1 MKFELNNKVYDVLK
15 WLVLIVLPACS
26 GLYAALAGV
35 WGWGYTEQVTTTIS
49 AVALFIGA
57 LIGVSSASYKHS
69 KEDDDGAGN

>member
-35 WGWGYTEQVTTTIS
+35 WGWDYTEQVTTTIS

-57 LIGVSSASYKHS
+57 LIGVSSASYKQS
-69 KEDDDGAGN
+69 KENDNGAGN

>member
-1 MKFELNNKVYDVLK
+1 MKFEMSNKVYDVLK

-35 WGWGYTEQVTTTIS
+35 WCWGYVEQVTTTIS

-57 LIGVSSASYKHS
+57 LIGVSSANYK
-69 KEDDDGAGN
+69 KEHGDVSQ

>member
-1 MKFELNNKVYDVLK
+1 MKLQLNNKVYDVLK

-35 WGWGYTEQVTTTIS
+35 WGWGYVEQVTTTIS

-57 LIGVSSASYKHS
+57 LIGISTASYR
-69 KEDDDGAGN
+69 KEAINGNRE

>member
-1 MKFELNNKVYDVLK
+1 MRFELNDKVYDVLK

-35 WGWGYTEQVTTTIS
+35 WGWGYVEQVTTTIS

-57 LIGVSSASYKHS
+57 LIGVSSANYK
-69 KEDDDGAGN
+69 KENGNVSQ

>member
-1 MKFELNNKVYDVLK
+1 MRFELNDKVYDVLK

-57 LIGVSSASYKHS
+57 LIGVSSASYKQE
-69 KEDDDGAGN
+69 KGDGDGKGN